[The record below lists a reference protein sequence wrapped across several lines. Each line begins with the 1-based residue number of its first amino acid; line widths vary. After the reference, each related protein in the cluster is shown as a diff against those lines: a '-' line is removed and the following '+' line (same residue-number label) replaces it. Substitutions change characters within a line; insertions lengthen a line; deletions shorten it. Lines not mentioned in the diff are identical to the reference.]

1 VGELKGPISLDD
13 LIIKPDGID
22 ESAEET
28 ETPPTPLSGD
38 DLATWVG
45 AAAALLDRVVAV
57 HKERAYP
64 LRTNEAR
71 ALVSGLAA
79 VLLSVVDVV
88 QAVRYDF
95 SRWVLVSPTDDRAL
109 RWTGEVPAG
118 FEPNPENTPDQEL
131 ADLVR
136 KVGEYLV
143 DGLADVDVAKDTLLR
158 LVGLLSAV
166 RHADSPAPEGER

>member
-1 VGELKGPISLDD
+1 MGELKGPISLDD
-13 LIIKPDGID
+13 LIIKPDAAD
-22 ESAEET
+22 EEA
-28 ETPPTPLSGD
+28 TPRPLSGD
-38 DLATWVG
+38 DLATWIG

-57 HKERAYP
+57 HRERAYP
-64 LRTNEAR
+64 LRTAEAR
-71 ALVSGLAA
+71 ALVSALAA
-79 VLLSVVDVV
+79 VMLSAVEVV

-109 RWTGEVPAG
+109 RWTGEVPVG
-118 FEPNPENTPDQEL
+118 FEPNPENSPEQEL

-158 LVGLLSAV
+158 LAGLLSVV
-166 RHADSPAPEGER
+166 RHAGDDRPAAEGEGPR

>member
-13 LIIKPDGID
+13 LIIKPQ
-22 ESAEET
+22 EE
-28 ETPPTPLSGD
+28 EAPRPLSGD

-45 AAAALLDRVVAV
+45 ASAALLDRVVAV
-57 HKERAYP
+57 HRERAYP

-79 VLLSVVDVV
+79 VMLSAVDVV
-88 QAVRYDF
+88 QAVRYDL
-95 SRWVLVSPTDDRAL
+95 SRWVHVSADDDRAL
-109 RWTGEVPAG
+109 RWTGEVPVG
-118 FEPNPENTPDQEL
+118 FEPNPGNSPEQEL

-143 DGLADVDVAKDTLLR
+143 DGLSDVDVAKDTLLR
-158 LVGLLSAV
+158 LAGLLAVV
-166 RHADSPAPEGER
+166 RHADSPADGPAPEGEGPR